1 MDRRLTLAYGAAMVA
16 PMLPV
21 TPTAIDPFFALLAGL
36 ALDAVAGEMRLLF
49 RFFPHP
55 VVAIGGLIAAL
66 ERRLNREARGR
77 AALRARGALVVL
89 VVVGV
94 AALCGWLVLMLSRL
108 GRWGWL
114 IEVFAIGVMV
124 AQRSLYDHV
133 LAVCRALESGGVAAG
148 RVAVSRIVGRDPN
161 SLDEYAVARAGTES
175 LFENFSDGVVAPA
188 FWYLL
193 LGLPGLFAYKAV
205 NTLDSMI
212 GHPSA
217 RYADFGAFAA
227 RLDTAANFVPARLAA
242 LIIAAA
248 AAVVPQ
254 GSPAASLKTML
265 RDARKHRSVNAGWP
279 EAAAAGALG
288 LALAGPR
295 RYGAD
300 LVNDSWIGDGRAR
313 VTTADMRRALY
324 LFVAACL
331 VLAALIVAAALIVH
345 SA

>member
-1 MDRRLTLAYGAAMVA
+1 MTLACAAAMVTA
-16 PMLPV
+16 MPL
-21 TPTAIDPFFALLAGL
+21 TAIDPFFALLAGL

-55 VVAIGGLIAAL
+55 VVAIGSVIATL
-66 ERRLNREARGR
+66 DRRLNREARGR
-77 AALRARGALVVL
+77 NALRARGALVVFA
-89 VVVGV
+89 VVAI
-94 AALCGWLVLMLSRL
+94 AALCGWLVLTVSRL

-114 IEVFAIGVMV
+114 IEVFAIGVLV

-133 LAVCRALESGGVAAG
+133 FAVCRALETGGLAAG
-148 RVAVSRIVGRDPN
+148 REAVSKIVGRDPN

-212 GHPSA
+212 GHRSP
-217 RYADFGAFAA
+217 RYIDFGAFAA

-248 AAVVPQ
+248 AVVAPQ
-254 GSPAASLKTML
+254 GNPAAALKTAL

-288 LALAGPR
+288 VALAGPR
-295 RYGAD
+295 RYGAE
-300 LVNDSWIGDGRAR
+300 LVNDPWIGDGRAR
-313 VTTADMRRALY
+313 VTLMDMRRALY

-331 VLAALIVAAALIVH
+331 VHAALVAILAIVVNRL
-345 SA
+345 

>member
-1 MDRRLTLAYGAAMVA
+1 LTLACGAAMVTA
-16 PMLPV
+16 MLLP
-21 TPTAIDPFFALLAGL
+21 PAIDPFFALLAGL

-55 VVAIGGLIAAL
+55 VVAIGGLIGAL
-66 ERRLNREARGR
+66 DRRLNREARGR
-77 AALRARGALVVL
+77 SARRVRGALVVVA
-89 VVVGV
+89 VVAI

-114 IEVFAIGVMV
+114 VEVFAIGVLV

-133 LAVCRALESGGVAAG
+133 FAVCQALESGGLAAG
-148 RVAVSRIVGRDPN
+148 REAVSRIVGRDPN

-212 GHPSA
+212 GHRNE
-217 RYADFGAFAA
+217 RYIDFGAFAA
-227 RLDTAANFVPARLAA
+227 RLDTIANFVPARLAA

-248 AAVVPQ
+248 GVVAPE
-254 GSPAASLKTML
+254 GNPAAALKTAL

-279 EAAAAGALG
+279 EAAGAGALG

-295 RYGAD
+295 RYGTE
-300 LVNDSWIGDGRAR
+300 LVNDPWIGDGRAR
-313 VTTADMRRALY
+313 VTPVDMRRALY

-331 VLAALIVAAALIVH
+331 VHAVLIAVLAIVVH
-345 SA
+345 RL

>member
-1 MDRRLTLAYGAAMVA
+1 LTLAYAAAMVA
-16 PMLPV
+16 PVLPF
-21 TPTAIDPFFALLAGL
+21 TPPAAIDPFFALLGGL

-55 VVAIGGLIAAL
+55 VVAIGSLIGAL
-66 ERRLNREARGR
+66 EQRLNREARGR

-89 VVVGV
+89 VVIAV
-94 AALCGWLVLMLSRL
+94 AAAFGWLVLVLSRL
-108 GRWGWL
+108 GRWGWI
-114 IEVFAIGVMV
+114 IEVFAIGVLV

-133 LAVCRALESGGVAAG
+133 FAVCKALESGGLAAG
-148 RVAVSRIVGRDPN
+148 REVVSKIVGRDPN

-193 LGLPGLFAYKAV
+193 LGLPGLFAYKAI

-212 GHPSA
+212 GHRSP
-217 RYADFGAFAA
+217 RYIDFGAFAA
-227 RLDTAANFVPARLAA
+227 RLDTVVNFIPARLSA

-248 AAVVPQ
+248 ATVVPQ
-254 GSPAASLKTML
+254 GNPAAALKMML

-279 EAAAAGALG
+279 EAAGAGALG

-300 LVNDSWIGDGRAR
+300 VVNDPWIGDGRAR
-313 VTTADMRRALY
+313 VTTSDMRRALY

-331 VLAALIVAAALIVH
+331 INAALVAVAALVVH
-345 SA
+345 WL

>member
-1 MDRRLTLAYGAAMVA
+1 MVTR
-16 PMLPV
+16 MLPI
-21 TPTAIDPFFALLAGL
+21 TPPAAIDPFFALIAGL

-55 VVAIGGLIAAL
+55 VVAIGGLIGAL

-77 AALRARGALVVL
+77 TARRARGALVVL
-89 VVVGV
+89 VVVAV
-94 AALCGWLVLMLSRL
+94 AAASGWLVLVLSRL

-114 IEVFAIGVMV
+114 VEVFAIGVLV

-133 LAVCRALESGGVAAG
+133 FAVCRALETGGLAAG
-148 RVAVSRIVGRDPN
+148 REAVSKIVGRDPN
-161 SLDEYAVARAGTES
+161 GLDEYAVARAGTES
-175 LFENFSDGVVAPA
+175 LFENFADGVVAPA

-212 GHPSA
+212 GHRSP
-217 RYADFGAFAA
+217 RYIDFGAFAA
-227 RLDTAANFVPARLAA
+227 RLDTVANLVPARLAA
-242 LIIAAA
+242 LIVAAA

-254 GSPAASLKTML
+254 GNPAAALKTML
-265 RDARKHRSVNAGWP
+265 RDAGKHRSVNAGWP

-300 LVNDSWIGDGRAR
+300 LVNDPWIGEGRAR
-313 VTTADMRRALY
+313 VTPSDMRRALY

-331 VLAALIVAAALIVH
+331 VHAALIAVAALLVH
-345 SA
+345 RL